1 MQPGDL
7 PAAPLGGLA
16 VAAEVELAVQPRRRL
31 VGDQPERR
39 GLVRLLGRWQPGRI
53 PGAVVVAEA
62 GDGLRED
69 LDPAA
74 RRRQRAVLGIG
85 AEDAQDG
92 AVCGLGRQFK
102 FAAIPALL
110 GARWV
115 E

>member
-39 GLVRLLGRWQPGRI
+39 GLVRLLGRWQPGRM

-62 GDGLRED
+62 GDGLREA

-85 AEDAQDG
+85 AEAAPEA
-92 AVCGLGRQFK
+92 AVVGPGRPFRLPRP
-102 FAAIPALL
+102 PAPHKPR
-110 GARWV
+110 GCY
-115 E
+115 